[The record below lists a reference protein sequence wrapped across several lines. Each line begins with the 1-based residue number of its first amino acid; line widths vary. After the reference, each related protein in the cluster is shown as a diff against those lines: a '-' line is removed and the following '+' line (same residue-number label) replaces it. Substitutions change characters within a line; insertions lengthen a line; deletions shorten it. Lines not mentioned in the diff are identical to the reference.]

1 MVDLIKKIIKEIQ
14 KLEQQKQLKI
24 EKRNQLDKEINI
36 MNLRLKDLNNLKN
49 QYEKLEKNT
58 DSFFENIKN
67 GDEISSFQNFQCK
80 PACQSRRNPLPSVFR
95 QNINS
100 YLPHGITIRGTPRQ
114 SHQLS
119 FMPAR
124 RSKK

>member
-36 MNLRLKDLNNLKN
+36 INLRLKDLNNLKN

-58 DSFFENIKN
+58 DSFF
-67 GDEISSFQNFQCK
+67 
-80 PACQSRRNPLPSVFR
+80 
-95 QNINS
+95 
-100 YLPHGITIRGTPRQ
+100 
-114 SHQLS
+114 
-119 FMPAR
+119 
-124 RSKK
+124 